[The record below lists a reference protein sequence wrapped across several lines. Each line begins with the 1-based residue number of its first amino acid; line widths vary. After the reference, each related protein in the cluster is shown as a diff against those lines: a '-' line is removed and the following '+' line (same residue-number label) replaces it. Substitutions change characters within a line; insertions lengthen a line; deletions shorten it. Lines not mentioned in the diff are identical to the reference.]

1 MRGEEGWRGREGEGE
16 LMTGSQT
23 EGPGLQCACAVAKCI
38 DNLPLLASTAPSG
51 GSRPGSLWSLG
62 Q

>member
-1 MRGEEGWRGREGEGE
+1 MARKGGGAEKEEGE

-23 EGPGLQCACAVAKCI
+23 EGPGPQCACAVAKCI
-38 DNLPLLASTAPSG
+38 DNLPLLASATPSG